1 MKRKRRKLKKKVV
14 VLIVLILVLIVL
26 ATGLVLYMKHNEKP
40 DNPIEKKVV
49 DKIPEYGYVL
59 ESNKTKLYQDLF
71 KELVKTLNEEEVN
84 EEEYAKLISQMAV
97 ADFYNLDNKLS
108 KNDIGGTQFIR
119 EKNVSNFVLE
129 ASETV
134 YKYVEQNLEG
144 NRKQELPIVTS
155 VEASNIKKIKYKY
168 KNISDD
174 NAYVVT
180 VKLGYKKDLEY
191 PKQVI
196 VKLLHNDKKLEIY
209 YMK

>member
-1 MKRKRRKLKKKVV
+1 MKRKKRKLKKKVIV
-14 VLIVLILVLIVL
+14 LLILIVILISLVSGLII
-26 ATGLVLYMKHNEKP
+26 YMNHPKKP
-40 DNPIEKKVV
+40 DNPVAKKVV

-71 KELVKTLNEEEVN
+71 KSLVDVLKEEEVN

-97 ADFYNLDNKLS
+97 SDFYNLDNKLS

-119 EKNVSNFVLE
+119 KKNVSNFVLE

-144 NRKQELPIVTS
+144 NRKQELPIVTN
-155 VEASNIKKIKYKY
+155 VEASNVKQIKYKY

-174 NAYVVT
+174 KAYQVT
-180 VKLGYKKDLEY
+180 VKLTYKKDLGY

-196 VKLLHNDKKLEIY
+196 VKLLHTDKKLEIY

>member
-1 MKRKRRKLKKKVV
+1 MKRKKRKLKKKV
-14 VLIVLILVLIVL
+14 IVLLVLIVVL
-26 ATGLVLYMKHNEKP
+26 ICLVTGLVIYMKHNEKP
-40 DNPIEKKVV
+40 DNPTVKKVV

-71 KELVKTLNEEEVN
+71 K
-84 EEEYAKLISQMAV
+84 YAKLISQMAV
-97 ADFYNLDNKLS
+97 ADFYNLDNKAS

-119 EKNVSNFVLE
+119 EKNVDNFVLE

-134 YKYVEQNLEG
+134 YKYVEQNLDG
-144 NRKQELPIVTS
+144 TRKQELPIVTN
-155 VEASNIKKIKYKY
+155 VEASNIKQEKYKY
-168 KNISDD
+168 KDISDD
-174 NAYVVT
+174 KAYIVT
-180 VKLGYKKDLEY
+180 IKTEYKKDLGY